1 MPLVHV
7 EDLRK
12 TFIRSSGEV
21 VHAVN
26 GVSFDLDEGETLGVI
41 GESGSGKST
50 VGRLLLRLLEPDSGT
65 ISIDGVDVRALDRGD
80 LRRMRSRMS
89 IVFQEPY
96 ESLNPRMR
104 VGDIVAEPIRIHEP
118 ELGRSG
124 VRDRVLQVLSDV
136 GLDSSYADRLP
147 RAMSGGQQQRVGVA
161 RALATRPRLIVLDEP
176 TSSLDLSVQAQIL
189 ELLRD
194 LQERFGLSYL
204 YISHNLATV
213 DFIAHRVAVMYLGE
227 FREIGPLEAVV
238 GHPRDPY
245 TAALLSAFL
254 EPDPDAK
261 RTQLVLRGEIP
272 DPTRMPT
279 GCYLAGRCSHRIEAC
294 AAAPLVLGEVE
305 PGHLVRCIRAAEIDP
320 AVDAGSETPS
330 ADA

>member
-1 MPLVHV
+1 
-7 EDLRK
+7 
-12 TFIRSSGEV
+12 
-21 VHAVN
+21 
-26 GVSFDLDEGETLGVI
+26 
-41 GESGSGKST
+41 
-50 VGRLLLRLLEPDSGT
+50 
-65 ISIDGVDVRALDRGD
+65 
-80 LRRMRSRMS
+80 MRSRMS

-118 ELGRSG
+118 GLGKQDL
-124 VRDRVLQVLSDV
+124 RDRVARVLEDV
-136 GLDSSYADRLP
+136 GLDPSYADRLP

-161 RALATRPRLIVLDEP
+161 RALATRPKFVVLDEP

-194 LQERFGLSYL
+194 LQGRFGLSYL

-238 GHPRDPY
+238 GGPRDPY

-254 EPDPDAK
+254 EPDPDFQ
-261 RTQLVLRGEIP
+261 RTQQVLAGEIP
-272 DPTRMPT
+272 DPTRLPT
-279 GCYLAGRCSHRIEAC
+279 GCFLAGRCPHRTEVC
-294 AAAPLVLGEVE
+294 STGPLPLRDAG
-305 PGHLVRCIRAAEIDP
+305 PGHLVRCLRADEIALSGAP
-320 AVDAGSETPS
+320 DAGT
-330 ADA
+330 AGGGA